1 MGLTVDSYLL
11 LTSKSRETQTRTIIK
26 IPAPT
31 RFRYCPLH
39 LRIRGHLPAP
49 IINGGGDSR

>member
-11 LTSKSRETQTRTIIK
+11 LTSKSRETQTRTKIK

-39 LRIRGHLPAP
+39 LRICGHLPAP